1 MRRQTNDWRKTPP
14 SGEELHH
21 QPHLYRPPPH
31 DLGRRVHELVHGYRP
46 FHGGGPALSA
56 PHLRA
61 LLELLEAEGHD
72 VMELREELAHLLR
85 ALMRARHSVKL
96 ESRRGLR

>member
-1 MRRQTNDWRKTPP
+1 M
-14 SGEELHH
+14 
-21 QPHLYRPPPH
+21 
-31 DLGRRVHELVHGYRP
+31 HELVHGYRP

-85 ALMRARHSVKL
+85 ALMRARHSAVKL
-96 ESRRGLR
+96 ESRQELR